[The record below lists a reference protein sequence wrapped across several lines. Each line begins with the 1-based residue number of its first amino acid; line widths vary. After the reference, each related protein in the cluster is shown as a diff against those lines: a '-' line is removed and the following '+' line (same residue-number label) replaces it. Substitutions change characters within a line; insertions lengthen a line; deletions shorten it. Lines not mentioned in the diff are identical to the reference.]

1 MRKFLII
8 TADDFGLH
16 QGVNEAVESAARHG
30 ALTAASLMVGAPAAA
45 DAVRRAGL
53 LPTLRVG
60 LHLVLADG
68 DPVLEKELVASLI
81 GDDGRMG
88 QRMAYDGL
96 RFFLFPSVR
105 KQLEAEIR
113 AQFAAFA
120 RTGLRLDHVNVHKH
134 FHLHPTVLSLLLR
147 VAREY
152 GSPPVRATMEPLW
165 FAFDRGWAAGMA
177 ATALRPCA
185 LLVRQRLRHASVPH
199 NDSLFGISASGAMD
213 EKTLL
218 RILANLPRGVTEI
231 YLHPAMI
238 SGTAVAASMQGYRH
252 REEWSA
258 LLSPRIREAICAS
271 GAVQGG
277 FQDFLEANSTPLGIF
292 PRKIA
297 ASLQQGSGAHYYH
310 GDNSASHKKPAALDM
325 QRAHADDVPQ

>member
-1 MRKFLII
+1 MHKFLII

-16 QGVNEAVESAARHG
+16 EGVNEAVESAARHG

-45 DAVRRAGL
+45 DAVRRAAQ
-53 LPTLRVG
+53 LPKLRVG

-68 DPVLEKELVASLI
+68 DPVLEEKLVASLV

-88 QRMAYDGL
+88 HRMAYAGL

-105 KQLEAEIR
+105 RQVEAEIR

-165 FAFDRGWAAGMA
+165 FAFERGWAAGVA

-185 LLVRQRLRHASVPH
+185 LLVRQRLRHAAVPH
-199 NDSLFGISASGAMD
+199 NDCLFGISASGAMD
-213 EKTLL
+213 EATLL
-218 RILANLPRGVTEI
+218 QILAKLPSGVTEI
-231 YLHPAMI
+231 YLHPATI
-238 SGTAVAASMQGYRH
+238 SGAGVSPSMGGYRH
-252 REEWSA
+252 RDEWSA
-258 LLSPRIREAICAS
+258 LLSPRIREAIYAS
-271 GAVQGG
+271 GAIRGG
-277 FQDFLEANSTPLGIF
+277 FQDFFAKNSIPLD
-292 PRKIA
+292 PRNIE
-297 ASLQQGSGAHYYH
+297 ASLQRGGGAQDYH
-310 GDNSASHKKPAALDM
+310 TANSASHKKPTAFDV
-325 QRAHADDVPQ
+325 QRAHADDVP